1 MICSALPQKFGFTTK
16 VLEYKMGEKI
26 KPIRPDEIE
35 SNMEYIIPD
44 FVFESVNEL
53 LKEVYRGT
61 GYVTIKT
68 DAIVKKIL
76 ANPRCNVSKDTL
88 FKKRYLDFEKV
99 YGKYGWKVTFD
110 KPAYD
115 ENYDSFY
122 KFEAKK

>member
-1 MICSALPQKFGFTTK
+1 MEEK
-16 VLEYKMGEKI
+16 V

-35 SNMEYIIPD
+35 SNMEDIIPD

-68 DAIVKKIL
+68 TAIVEKIL

-88 FKKRYLDFEKV
+88 FTKHYLDIEKV

-110 KPAYD
+110 KPAFD
-115 ENYDSFY
+115 ESYDSFY